1 MTLKERFPA
10 IAAASTLTLTL
21 LAVVFM
27 TSEEP
32 NSHNQKVHLPAVS
45 VLEIERSA
53 ETPSLTVQA
62 SSQAR
67 WPLQLRATSRA
78 RVDYLYLEIEPGQ
91 LVQKGEVLARLDTH
105 LLESQLYDAQ
115 STLKQAELNLQ
126 RHLHEQSV
134 AKTMRTAASSSAFA
148 TMEPHIAAA
157 RAELKRAQ
165 HSVHSAQRL
174 LDDAVIVAPYDGL
187 ITQRLVSPGEWVE
200 AGQGLFELVAS
211 DSLDVHVPLSQRDWI
226 RVMDNLEDGR
236 ITVRGY
242 TGDTWPASVR
252 YLSPLINETTRQ
264 RTLVLSIS
272 NPYLQMIQLRP
283 NQQVTVRFELKA
295 QDGLYELPLSAVD
308 PDGAI
313 WVVTEQ
319 QTLRRVTVTT
329 LEVRADTMI
338 VSLNEELPDAFQ
350 LVRYTLPSMVAGKRV
365 EPYSETVRI
374 ADKLEAL

>member
-1 MTLKERFPA
+1 MTFKTRFPA
-10 IAAASTLTLTL
+10 IVAASTLTLAL
-21 LAVVFM
+21 LVVVLL
-27 TSEEP
+27 TPEEP
-32 NSHNQKVHLPAVS
+32 QPEKDDEHFPVVS
-45 VLEIERSA
+45 VLEVERSA
-53 ETPSLTVQA
+53 VTPGLTVQA
-62 SSQAR
+62 STQAR
-67 WPLQLRATSRA
+67 WPIELKATSRA
-78 RVDYLYLEIEPGQ
+78 RVDYLDVEMEPGQ
-91 LVQKGEVLARLDTH
+91 LVQKGKVLAQLDTH
-105 LLESQLYDAQ
+105 LLEAQLYDAQ

-134 AKTMRTAASSSAFA
+134 AKTMRTAVNSSAFA

-165 HSVHSAQRL
+165 QSLYSAQRL

-200 AGQGLFELVAS
+200 AGQALFELVAS
-211 DSLDVHVPLSQRDWI
+211 DSLDVHVPLSQRDWN
-226 RVMDNLEDGR
+226 RVLDSLEDGR

-242 TGDTWPASVR
+242 TGGTWPASVR

-264 RTLVLSIS
+264 RTLVLSIPD
-272 NPYLQMIQLRP
+272 PYRQVVQLRP

-295 QDGLYELPLSAVD
+295 EDGLYELPLSAVD

-313 WVVTEQ
+313 WIVTEK

-329 LEVRADTMI
+329 VEVRADTMI
-338 VSLNEELPDAFQ
+338 VSLNEALPNAFQ

-365 EPYSETVRI
+365 EPHSETVQI